1 MGLDL
6 FPKSGTLPPAQM
18 ERLFATYLI
27 ETPLAVEQAAAVLAG
42 EQSSG
47 TFVAV
52 PGETE
57 ELKSRFAARVEKIT
71 PLETVTSP
79 SLPGAKSV
87 SGKFQHAEVVVS
99 WSVENF
105 GFNLPTLVSTIQGN
119 LYELSQFTGLKL
131 MDLEL
136 PPSFAKHFRGP
147 KFGVAGTRRLTG
159 VGAPNSDSARFNATS
174 QHADSE
180 IGAPPPQRP
189 LIGTIIKPS
198 IGLSPQQ
205 TAALVKTLAEAGID
219 FIKDDELMADPPH
232 SPFDERVDAIM
243 RVINAHAERTGKK
256 VMYAFNVSDELD
268 AMQRHYEKIVRSGGT
283 CAMISLNSVGL
294 SGAKKICDHGA
305 LAIHGHR
312 NGWGML
318 NRHPLLGIEFPAYQK
333 LWRLAGVDQL
343 HVNGIGNKFWESDD
357 SVVRS
362 IEACA
367 KPLFPDSVAAD
378 VSRRISSESQR
389 GLTSTVTNADKNFS
403 VLPVVSSG
411 QWGGQACETFRRTKT
426 VDLLYMAGGGIMAHP
441 DGPAAGVRSLQKWWA
456 AAVEGLTLAAALAKY
471 PELNKSAGKFGKAN

>member
-1 MGLDL
+1 
-6 FPKSGTLPPAQM
+6 M
-18 ERLFATYLI
+18 ERIVATYYI
-27 ETPLAVEQAAAVLAG
+27 ETPLAVERAAAMLAG

-57 ELKSRFAARVEKIT
+57 ELKQRFAARVEKIT
-71 PLETVTSP
+71 LLEVVPTP
-79 SLPGAKSV
+79 SIPGGRHA
-87 SGKFQHAEVVVS
+87 SGKFQRAEVVVS
-99 WSVENF
+99 WSLENM
-105 GFNLPTLVSTIQGN
+105 GYNLPTLVSTIQGN
-119 LYELSQFTGLKL
+119 LYEITAFTGLKL
-131 MDLEL
+131 MDVEL

-147 KFGVAGTRRLTG
+147 RFGVAGCRSLTK
-159 VGAPNSDSARFNATS
+159 VED
-174 QHADSE
+174 
-180 IGAPPPQRP
+180 RP

-198 IGLSPQQ
+198 IGMTPAQ
-205 TAALVKTLAEAGID
+205 TAELVKVLAEAGID
-219 FIKDDELMADPPH
+219 FIKDDELMANPPH

-243 RVINAHAERTGKK
+243 RVLNAHADRTGKQ
-256 VMYAFNVSDELD
+256 VMYAFNISDELD
-268 AMQRHYEKIVRSGGT
+268 AMQRHYEKIISAGGT
-283 CAMISLNSVGL
+283 SAMISVNSVGL
-294 SGAKKICDHGA
+294 SAVKKICDHGA

-343 HVNGIGNKFWESDD
+343 HVNGIANKFWESDD

-367 KPLFPDSVAAD
+367 KPLFSGPGILPVCSAPKPF
-378 VSRRISSESQR
+378 SETHRQDAWATTC
-389 GLTSTVTNADKNFS
+389 GAPI
-403 VLPVVSSG
+403 LPVVSSG

-441 DGPAAGVRSLQKWWA
+441 DGPAAGVRSLQKWWE
-456 AAVEGLTLAAALAKY
+456 AAVEGLTMEQAAAKY
-471 PELNKSAGKFGKAN
+471 PELKKSVEKFGKAK

>member
-1 MGLDL
+1 MARLKPTMRL
-6 FPKSGTLPPAQM
+6 SV
-18 ERLFATYLI
+18 ERIQATYLI
-27 ETPLAVEQAAAVLAG
+27 ETPLAVEQAAATLAG

-52 PGETE
+52 PSETE
-57 ELKSRFAARVEKIT
+57 ELKQRFTACVEKIT
-71 PLETVTSP
+71 LLETVATP
-79 SLPGAKSV
+79 SLPGAKSAT
-87 SGKFQHAEVVVS
+87 GKFQRAEVVVS
-99 WSVENF
+99 WSLENM
-105 GFNLPTLVSTIQGN
+105 GYNLPTLVSTIQGN
-119 LYELSQFTGLKL
+119 LYEITAFTGLKL
-131 MDLEL
+131 MDIEL

-147 KFGVAGTRRLTG
+147 KYGVAGCRQLTK
-159 VGAPNSDSARFNATS
+159 VDSC
-174 QHADSE
+174 
-180 IGAPPPQRP
+180 P

-198 IGLSPQQ
+198 IGMSPLQ
-205 TAALVKTLAEAGID
+205 TAELVKTLVEAGID
-219 FIKDDELMADPPH
+219 FIKDDELMANPPH

-243 RVINAHAERTGKK
+243 RVINAHADRTGKK

-268 AMQRHYEKIVRSGGT
+268 AMQRHYEKVVKSGGT

-294 SGAKKICDHGA
+294 SGAKKICDNGA

-343 HVNGIGNKFWESDD
+343 HVNGIANKFWESDD
-357 SVVRS
+357 SVARS

-367 KPLFPDSVAAD
+367 KPLL
-378 VSRRISSESQR
+378 
-389 GLTSTVTNADKNFS
+389 GGMS

-411 QWGGQACETFRRTKT
+411 QWGGQACETYRRTKT

-441 DGPAAGVRSLQKWWA
+441 YGPAAGVRSLQKWWE
-456 AAVEGLTLAAALAKY
+456 AAVEGLTQEQAAEKY
-471 PELNKSAGKFGKAN
+471 PELRKSVEKFGKRGG